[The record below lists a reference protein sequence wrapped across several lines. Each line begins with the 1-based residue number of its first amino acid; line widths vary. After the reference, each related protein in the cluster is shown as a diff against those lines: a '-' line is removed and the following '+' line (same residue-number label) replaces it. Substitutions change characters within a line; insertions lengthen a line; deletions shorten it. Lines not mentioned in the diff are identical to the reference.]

1 MSRSRLYH
9 FQLSVFYVLI
19 RLVIRISGTRAAVV
33 FRRIGLAIRYV
44 LFPSLSDGLGG
55 DAHFR
60 TPGPAPVSSM
70 PLWLQTEILSI
81 AEHIDPGLTPFGR
94 PQDLFRATSIAYTPH
109 PGQLLRSMLEL
120 CRHDQYDV
128 CFVANIE
135 DLFSGLSTISEVL
148 RQYTM
153 KRSSVLVLVA
163 HKHLHSHL
171 NLSGVDFIPFGNL
184 RRDIDY
190 DTQVQ
195 VLTRF
200 LIQSRVQ
207 ILHIATSSFG
217 EACLVRFGR
226 QLSSCMSIYIHVNHV
241 SHHPTEA
248 LHHAVRIAQQCSGLI
263 SDWFFSTNDLAGR
276 FTLATGL
283 VPSGSTTIDG

>member
-1 MSRSRLYH
+1 VSRSRLYH

-33 FRRIGLAIRYV
+33 FRRIGVAIRYV

-55 DAHFR
+55 DAPFR

-94 PQDLFRATSIAYTPH
+94 PQDLFRASSVAYTPH

-128 CFVANIE
+128 CFVADYE
-135 DLFSGLSTISEVL
+135 DFLSDSITISEVL
-148 RQYTM
+148 RQYTT
-153 KRSSVLVLVA
+153 KRSSALVVVA
-163 HKHLHSHL
+163 HKHFHSHL
-171 NLSGVDFIPFGNL
+171 DLAGVDYIPFGNL
-184 RRDIDY
+184 RPDIDY

-217 EACLVRFGR
+217 EECLVRFGR
-226 QLSSCMSIYIHVNHV
+226 QLSSCMSIHVHVKPV

-248 LHHAVRIAQQCSGLI
+248 LYHAVRIAQQCSGVI
-263 SDWFFSTNDLAGR
+263 SGWFFSTNDWAER
-276 FTLATGL
+276 FTSATGL
-283 VPSGSTTIDG
+283 ATRSTTTIGD